1 MDVSQPNYDA
11 FVADFKE
18 HLPKVLNSSYLLG
31 PKIFILQADFYSIDF
46 EMTGIKTKENSLVTD
61 LPYEK
66 YLKLR
71 SAANTYRIIQM
82 GICLFIKNGERDYQA
97 RPYNIYL
104 FPREYGFTS
113 PQITIDSSAADFNT
127 KHNMNWNKWFAEGLN
142 CPLL

>member
-1 MDVSQPNYDA
+1 
-11 FVADFKE
+11 
-18 HLPKVLNSSYLLG
+18 
-31 PKIFILQADFYSIDF
+31 
-46 EMTGIKTKENSLVTD
+46 MTGIKTRENSLTTD

-82 GICLFIKNGERDYQA
+82 GICLFIKNGEKDYQA

-113 PQITIDSSAADFNT
+113 PQINIDSSAADFNT

-142 CPLL
+142 HAFS